1 MNIHKRNYEE
11 DAMRLRQFLESHYTH
26 DPDTG
31 KKVFKYSDMVRDV
44 ANREAVTVEIDLE
57 EVAEFD
63 EDLAR
68 AIRTNTIRY
77 QRLLSST
84 LDELIP
90 KYRSVQNSPV
100 KDILGS
106 NFPAVAS
113 IYLFFQILTL
123 STDCCSKPD
132 NTRTRP
138 PATLVRP
145 ISDFLLNSCEDSKS
159 ASSSPSPDTQL

>member
-1 MNIHKRNYEE
+1 MIIFLTRMNIHKRNYEE
-11 DAMRLRQFLESHYTH
+11 DSMRLRQFLESHYTH
-26 DPDTG
+26 DPDSG

-68 AIRTNTIRY
+68 AIRSNTIRY

-90 KYRSVQNSPV
+90 KYRSVQNPPV

-106 NFPAVAS
+106 K
-113 IYLFFQILTL
+113 LTL
-123 STDCCSKPD
+123 PSFFL
-132 NTRTRP
+132 
-138 PATLVRP
+138 TL
-145 ISDFLLNSCEDSKS
+145 F
-159 ASSSPSPDTQL
+159 